1 MSQGTGA
8 DHFYPAA
15 MAWRWAPRG
24 RLERRVGL
32 VRVGSG
38 PVRVATRG
46 HGPPLLLVN
55 GIGASIETWDPFES
69 RLKGFTV
76 ISFDAPGL
84 GESGHLHSLM
94 PMRALAGLVVELLD
108 SLGHNRVDVLGY
120 SWGGALAQ
128 QLAYQAPERVRR
140 LVLCGTTCGL
150 GGVLGSPRALAA
162 LATPYWFHS
171 PSHHRRAP
179 RELDT
184 GEGQPISGRLRP
196 PGDPRPHRPPNLV
209 GYAGQLLAIAG
220 WTSLPWLHRIPQ
232 PTLVVAGDADPVV
245 PLANAQLLARRIPD
259 SRLHIVEGGG
269 HLFLL
274 EQAGAIVGLVQWFL
288 RAPDGELAATTGTL
302 PPTPRWA
309 GLWRTRGWPTPRWRV
324 MARRFSP

>member
-15 MAWRWAPRG
+15 MAWRWARPRG

-32 VRVGSG
+32 VTVGSG

-94 PMRALAGLVVELLD
+94 RMRALAGLVVELLD
-108 SLGHNRVDVLGY
+108 SLGHYRVDVLGY

-179 RELDT
+179 PD
-184 GEGQPISGRLRP
+184 RP
-196 PGDPRPHRPPNLV
+196 PSLV

-232 PTLVVAGDADPVV
+232 PTLVVAGDDDPVV

-274 EQAGAIVGLVQWFL
+274 EQAEATVGLIQWFL
-288 RAPDGELAATTGTL
+288 RAPHGELAATAGTL
-302 PPTPRWA
+302 PPPPRWA
-309 GLWRTRGWPTPRWRV
+309 GLVRTRRWPTRRWRV
-324 MARRFSP
+324 RAHRSSP